1 MQLIIE
7 MRDFRKYE
15 VWQLSH
21 NFVLEIY
28 STSKS
33 FPKEEQFNITS
44 QLRRAAASIPTN
56 ISEGCGRN
64 SDKEFNHFLNIAL
77 GSTSET
83 EYLIILCQDLNLIET
98 ENSIQLLEKINQIK
112 SKIFKLKEKLN

>member
-1 MQLIIE
+1 

-21 NFVLEIY
+21 SFVLGVYEI
-28 STSKS
+28 SKK
-33 FPKEEQFNITS
+33 FPREEQFNITS
-44 QLRRAAASIPTN
+44 QLRRASASIPTN

-64 SDKEFNHFLNIAL
+64 SDREFNHFLNIAL
-77 GSTSET
+77 GSSTES

-98 ENSIQLLEKINQIK
+98 SESIQLLEKINHIK
-112 SKIFKLKEKLN
+112 SKLFKLKEKLNQH